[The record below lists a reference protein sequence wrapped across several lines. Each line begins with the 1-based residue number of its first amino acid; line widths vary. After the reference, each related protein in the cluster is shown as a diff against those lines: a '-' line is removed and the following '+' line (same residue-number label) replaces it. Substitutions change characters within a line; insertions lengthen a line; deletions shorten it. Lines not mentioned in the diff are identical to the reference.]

1 MFEIFKKRRERLNEN
16 FKQLQQEISELKKKL
31 NEVLKKV
38 VTEILTVAYHLQPF
52 LPDTSEKIIAQ
63 FTAPKITSQPPLF
76 PRIID

>member
-1 MFEIFKKRRERLNEN
+1 MWEILHKA
-16 FKQLQQEISELKKKL
+16 KL
-31 NEVLKKV
+31 IDQILSVDEPWKITDQTKLTEVLQKA